1 MKTNQ
6 VLLIGYVG
14 KDPQTTQTTKGS
26 KRICIR
32 MATHY
37 RRSNTA
43 GEPSFQTV
51 WHNVVAWDQKAEY
64 AERNF
69 IKGSKI
75 LVEGVIDYRNYPDK
89 LGHTRYVTEIRANSL
104 LNLDR

>member
-1 MKTNQ
+1 MMLKETLKTLTSVFGCSTFVSKNSFTKRKFMKTNQ

-14 KDPQTTQTTKGS
+14 KGPQTTQTTKGS
-26 KRICIR
+26 KGICIR

-37 RRSNTA
+37 RQSNTD

-69 IKGSKI
+69 IKEVRSW
-75 LVEGVIDYRNYPDK
+75 
-89 LGHTRYVTEIRANSL
+89 
-104 LNLDR
+104 